1 MKIDAVL
8 VQRLSKSGNPYTA
21 IEISITDKIK
31 KLVFLNQAELELL
44 KITTNSS
51 K

>member
-1 MKIDAVL
+1 MQVKAIL
-8 VQRLSKSGNPYTA
+8 VDRTSKKGNTYTCV
-21 IEISITDKIK
+21 EVYITNNIK

-44 KITTNSS
+44 RLSS